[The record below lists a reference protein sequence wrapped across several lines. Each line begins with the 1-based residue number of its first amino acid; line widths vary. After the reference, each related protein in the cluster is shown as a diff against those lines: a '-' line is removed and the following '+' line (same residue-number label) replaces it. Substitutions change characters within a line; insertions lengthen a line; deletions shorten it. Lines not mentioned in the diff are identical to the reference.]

1 MLSRDRLIR
10 MQIHQLVDTC
20 LIALSFWLAFELRSS
35 AHLADWFGRAK
46 VENTFEEYTAL
57 YLLLIPATPLILE
70 GQGFYSRPMFC
81 RRSFTLWILF
91 RACFILSLGFMVVL
105 FLYKKPDVPRIVP
118 IWFGLIGIVLIMLKE
133 EVVRFSLATFLS
145 RRRLR
150 RRFILIGT
158 RDETAR
164 MCKDLQDKSP
174 EEIDVLAEL
183 DIDATPLDK
192 LVHLLHEHSVNG
204 VILSGRQSHFDK
216 VEQFIRACELEG
228 VEVWLLAEFFRTQ
241 LSRTRFD
248 DFYGRPVLVFRSA
261 PDSSWQG
268 LLKLMFDFLFALV
281 LLVLLMPLF
290 LLIALIIK
298 RTSPG
303 PVLFRQQRSGLNGR
317 PFTLY
322 KFRTMVTNA
331 EQLKHELAAM
341 NEMTGPVFKV
351 TNDPRITPIGK
362 FLRKFSIDEFPQLYN
377 VLRREMS
384 MVGPRPLPVDEV
396 KQFNDMAHRRRLSV
410 KPGLTCLWQ
419 VSGRNDVK
427 DFRDWVRLDLEYI
440 DNWSLWLDFK
450 ILCRTV
456 PVVLAGTGAR

>member
-10 MQIHQLVDTC
+10 MQIHQLVDTF
-20 LIALSFWLAFELRSS
+20 LIAASFWLAYELRASEALS
-35 AHLADWFGRAK
+35 DYFGLAPVKFHFDDYVG
-46 VENTFEEYTAL
+46 L
-57 YLLLIPATPLILE
+57 YLLLIPATPLVLE
-70 GQGFYSRPMFC
+70 GQGYYSRPMIC
-81 RRSFTLWILF
+81 RRRLTAWILF
-91 RACFILSLGFMVVL
+91 KACFLLSLGLILAL
-105 FLYKKPDVPRIVP
+105 FFVRLNLPRSIV
-118 IWFGLIGIVLIMLKE
+118 IWFGLIGVVLMMLKE
-133 EVVRFSLATFLS
+133 EIIRFVLTTSLA
-145 RRRLR
+145 RAQLR
-150 RRFILIGT
+150 RRFMLLGT
-158 RDETAR
+158 QAETAR
-164 MCKDLQDKSP
+164 IRKELQAKSQ

-183 DIDATPLDK
+183 DLDATPLDN
-192 LVHLLHEHSVNG
+192 LVNLLHEHSVNG
-204 VILSGRQSHFDK
+204 VILSGRQYHFDK

-241 LSRTRFD
+241 VSRTSFD

-268 LLKLMFDFLFALV
+268 ILKQLFDFFSALA
-281 LLVLLMPLF
+281 LLLIGLPFF

-303 PVLFRQQRSGLNGR
+303 PVLFKQQRSGLNGR

-322 KFRTMVTNA
+322 KFRTMVSNA

-351 TNDPRITPIGK
+351 TNDPRITPIGRL
-362 FLRKFSIDEFPQLYN
+362 LRKFSIDEVPQLYN
-377 VLRREMS
+377 VLRGEMS

-419 VSGRNDVK
+419 ISGRNNVK

-450 ILCRTV
+450 ILWRTV

>member
-10 MQIHQLVDTC
+10 MQIHQFVDTC
-20 LIALSFWLAFELRSS
+20 LIAVSFWLAFELRCSGTF
-35 AHLADWFGRAK
+35 AYYFGL
-46 VENTFEEYTAL
+46 VPVGFSFESYVGL
-57 YLLLIPATPLILE
+57 YLLLIPATPLVLE
-70 GQGFYSRPMFC
+70 GQGYYGRPMLC
-81 RRSFTLWILF
+81 RRRLTVWILF
-91 RACFILSLGFMVVL
+91 KACFLLSLGLILAL
-105 FLYKKPDVPRIVP
+105 FFTRLELPRSTM
-118 IWFGLIGIVLIMLKE
+118 IWFGLIGVALMLVKE
-133 EVVRFSLATFLS
+133 EIVRFALTTNLA
-145 RRRLR
+145 RAQLR
-150 RRFILIGT
+150 RRFILLGT
-158 RDETAR
+158 PDETAR
-164 MCKDLQDKSP
+164 IRRDLLAKSQ
-174 EEIDVLAEL
+174 EEIEVLAEL
-183 DIDATPLDK
+183 DVDSTPLDK

-241 LSRTRFD
+241 VSRTSFD

-268 LLKLMFDFLFALV
+268 ILKLVFDFLLALMLIFF
-281 LLVLLMPLF
+281 LLPFF

-303 PVLFRQQRSGLNGR
+303 PVMFRQQRSGLNGR

-362 FLRKFSIDEFPQLYN
+362 LLRKFSIDEFPQLYN
-377 VLRREMS
+377 VLRGEMS

-419 VSGRNDVK
+419 ISGRNNVK

-450 ILCRTV
+450 ILWRTV

>member
-1 MLSRDRLIR
+1 MLSRERLIR
-10 MQIHQLVDTC
+10 MQFHQVVDTC
-20 LIALSFWLAFELRSS
+20 LIAVSFWLAFELRSS
-35 AHLADWFGRAK
+35 EAFANYFGLVVVKSSRESY
-46 VENTFEEYTAL
+46 VGL
-57 YLLLIPATPLILE
+57 YLLLIPAIPLVLE
-70 GQGFYSRPMFC
+70 GQGFYSRPILC
-81 RRSFTLWILF
+81 RRRVTAWILLKALF
-91 RACFILSLGFMVVL
+91 FISLGLILAL
-105 FLYKKPDVPRIVP
+105 FLIRKDLPRTTV
-118 IWFGLIGIVLIMLKE
+118 IWFGLIGMVLMMLKE
-133 EVVRFSLATFLS
+133 EVVRFAITTKLA
-145 RRRLR
+145 RAQLR
-150 RRFILIGT
+150 RRFILLGT

-164 MCKDLQDKSP
+164 IRKDLLTKSQ
-174 EEIDVLAEL
+174 EEIEVLAEL

-241 LSRTRFD
+241 VSRTSFD

-268 LLKLMFDFLFALV
+268 ILKLLFDFFSALA
-281 LLVLLMPLF
+281 LLIFGMPFF

-298 RTSPG
+298 WTSPG
-303 PVLFRQQRSGLNGR
+303 PVMFRQQRSGLNGR

-362 FLRKFSIDEFPQLYN
+362 LLRKFSIDEFPQLYN
-377 VLRREMS
+377 VLRGEMS

-419 VSGRNDVK
+419 ISGRNDVK

-450 ILCRTV
+450 ILWRTV